1 MHAKKVLQLVEKKGE
16 QKGVNKDVKKDVKK
30 DELKWQNECSLTE
43 WR

>member
-30 DELKWQNECSLTE
+30 DALKWQNECSLTE

>member
-16 QKGVNKDVKKDVKK
+16 QKDVKKDVKK
-30 DELKWQNECSLTE
+30 AEKKWQNECSLTE